1 MQLLFE
7 NVLHLYINCKVLNS
21 CELTHDQI
29 FCMVGL
35 VYEYFPGFSK
45 LFWFLVFQLRYQRA
59 LEDLK
64 TKNLSIQDSAKK
76 YAEMQHRLVTLSLV
90 SFWFYTV

>member
-1 MQLLFE
+1 MIRSFVWLAR
-7 NVLHLYINCKVLNS
+7 
-21 CELTHDQI
+21 
-29 FCMVGL
+29 CMSTSIIHHG
-35 VYEYFPGFSK
+35 FPGFSK

-76 YAEMQHRLVTLSLV
+76 YAEMQHRLVTLSLE
-90 SFWFYTV
+90 SFLFYTM

>member
-1 MQLLFE
+1 MSTSMI
-7 NVLHLYINCKVLNS
+7 H
-21 CELTHDQI
+21 H
-29 FCMVGL
+29 G
-35 VYEYFPGFSK
+35 FPGFSK

-76 YAEMQHRLVTLSLV
+76 YAEMQHRLVTV
-90 SFWFYTV
+90 MKIIINEWYRFWSMYKIHQL

>member
-1 MQLLFE
+1 MIRSFVWLAGCMSTSM
-7 NVLHLYINCKVLNS
+7 LY
-21 CELTHDQI
+21 H
-29 FCMVGL
+29 G
-35 VYEYFPGFSK
+35 FPGFSK